1 MNSGIFGAAKSN
13 TPGSPTVELL
23 EFTRTSAPFGA
34 VARGSLGAYLWTV
47 PPIAKY
53 ITIECI
59 GGGGGGGSGRRGAAG
74 SLRSGGVGGA
84 VGGKSVWSV
93 HTRQLED
100 NRTLFVSVG
109 AGGVGAA
116 APAADDTNGNP
127 GAIGVGSSV
136 ALWSASALKY
146 LCVSYQTTAAP
157 GGTSGS
163 GVTGGGAAWV
173 STWPGTAGGG
183 GNATAIGGN
192 NGTSMAAQPGAGG
205 GGVNNSNVAFAG
217 GGGYYNEISRG
228 VPAGGTATGGAA
240 TGGSGA
246 NALPSYCG
254 GAGGGG
260 GGGGGNAS
268 GGGGAGGNGAF
279 PGGGGGGGGGGTN
292 GATGGAGGNGGDGV
306 VRIYV
311 WY

>member
-13 TPGSPTVELL
+13 TPGAPTVELF
-23 EFTRTSAPFGA
+23 EFTRTSAPLGAFG
-34 VARGSLGAYLWTV
+34 RGSMGSYLWTI
-47 PPIAKY
+47 PANAKY

-59 GGGGGGGSGRRGAAG
+59 SGGGGGGSGRRGAAG
-74 SLRSGGVGGA
+74 TLRSGGVGGA
-84 VGGKSVWSV
+84 VGGKSVWSI

-116 APAADDTNGNP
+116 APTTDDTNGNP
-127 GAIGVGSSV
+127 GGTATGSNV
-136 ALWSASALKY
+136 ALWTASAVKY
-146 LCVSYQTTAAP
+146 LCLSWQTTAAP

-173 STWPGTAGGG
+173 STWPGVAGGG
-183 GNATAIGGN
+183 GSATATGGN
-192 NGTSMAAQPGAGG
+192 AGTVMASQPGAGG

-228 VPAGGTATGGAA
+228 VPAGGTAAGGAI
-240 TGGSGA
+240 GGGAGA

-260 GGGGGNAS
+260 GGGGGNAA